1 VEWIEALRGSTVGL
15 DTGPLIYYIEEH
27 PAFLA
32 KIKPFFEAAERGEFR
47 VVTSYVTLI
56 EVLVHPLREGR
67 PELAEEYRSILLQS
81 PALTAVSLD
90 EGIAEESAGLRAR
103 HNIRTPDAIQL
114 ATAIRSGASWFLT
127 NDAELANLPEISVL
141 VLKQLP

>member
-1 VEWIEALRGSTVGL
+1 M
-15 DTGPLIYYIEEH
+15 
-27 PAFLA
+27 
-32 KIKPFFEAAERGEFR
+32 
-47 VVTSYVTLI
+47 TSYVTLI

-67 PELAEEYRSILLQS
+67 SELAEEYRNILLQS

-103 HNIRTPDAIQL
+103 YGIRTPDAIQL

-141 VLKQLP
+141 VLKQLA